1 MSARDEALAGRVDM
15 DIFTNRLN
23 AQKTNNLRSVMNSG
37 SAGPVPGTFPVV
49 EPRIENPLT
58 IQDSIDETHA
68 IEQMASAKRE
78 EVARRITQSQK
89 LMIIGAVGYFIF
101 K

>member
-1 MSARDEALAGRVDM
+1 MSSRDEALASRVDM
-15 DIFTNRLN
+15 DVFSNRLD
-23 AQKTNNLRSVMNSG
+23 ATKTNNLRSVMNSG
-37 SAGPVPGTFPVV
+37 FAGPVPGGAPVV

-68 IEQMASAKRE
+68 IEQMATAKKE

-89 LMIIGAVGYFIF
+89 LLIIGVVGFFLF